1 MGPSFVFCTRTTKT
15 LVRPCLPRAAPRV
28 LPSCKLYLL
37 QRKIE
42 ERGKNNRN
50 KNIRN
55 FKIKLLPQF
64 DGSEQNLNRRFITTR
79 SNIFKKKF
87 V

>member
-1 MGPSFVFCTRTTKT
+1 MGPSFAGPPKLWYGPACLMLRPAFSPPANSISCSGKT
-15 LVRPCLPRAAPRV
+15 
-28 LPSCKLYLL
+28 
-37 QRKIE
+37 E